1 MAITLERRRFTV
13 HEYHR
18 MADAG
23 ILGEDDGD
31 ELINGEI
38 LEGEKITPRHA
49 SCVNTCGYL
58 CFQALGESAIISI
71 QNPVRLSLYD
81 EPLPDIALLRPPM
94 DAYWERHPTAGDIL
108 LLIEVAD
115 SSFQFDRTIKLPI
128 YATTG
133 VPEVWLIDLNRQRI
147 LRYSEP
153 HEGSYKVV
161 RQFRPGRQI
170 TSVVVPELSVD
181 TGAIFGL

>member
-1 MAITLERRRFTV
+1 MAIQLIRRRFTV

-38 LEGEKITPRHA
+38 LEGEKITPKHA

-58 CFQALGESAIISI
+58 CFERLGDSAIISI

-94 DAYWERHPTAGDIL
+94 DAYWEQHPTASDIL

-115 SSFQFDRTIKLPI
+115 SSYQFDRTIKIPL

-133 VPEVWLIDLNRQRI
+133 VLEVWLIDLNRQRI
-147 LRYSEP
+147 LLYSEP
-153 HEGSYKVV
+153 HEGSYKVM
-161 RQFRPGRQI
+161 RQFRPGREI
-170 TSVVVPELSVD
+170 ASVVAPALSLKVD
-181 TGAIFGL
+181 TIFGK